1 MREVQDDGT
10 PPKGAY
16 PSSGLP
22 EEETAAPVDPFGP
35 DADAQDL
42 ADPFSAADT
51 DPARAAP
58 ATQTAPSSVPGA
70 QSVTDPAQGFP
81 HIHSSQVRDQSL
93 ADILRPGRVEA
104 A

>member
-51 DPARAAP
+51 RPRSRGSRDADGAVVRAGGAVRHGPGPGLPAHPPLPGPR
-58 ATQTAPSSVPGA
+58 SVAGRHL
-70 QSVTDPAQGFP
+70 G
-81 HIHSSQVRDQSL
+81 L
-93 ADILRPGRVEA
+93 ARSR
-104 A
+104 